1 MADPVLVVDAPQGSV
16 SSPSGLL
23 AVAATIEADRPV
35 IYGVEVAPDPIGG
48 HGLWGTPVC
57 GPGDR
62 VKEGGDVEASTL
74 FPGTAVW
81 AAHECSTVGQSES
94 EATAA
99 SQRRF
104 RAVEGADLE
113 VFAAGVLADRA
124 VASAADLSEAE
135 AMFRAEGVVPV
146 LHVRPSDVPGLI
158 RSKHLVVSSGTVRTL
173 LGSPVAIGSGYQTEF
188 PVGTA
193 YLTGP
198 VTIYRNAQESY
209 VAVDTETNV
218 RLAVT
223 ERASALTWATQTVAV
238 TITEEGSGGG

>member
-1 MADPVLVVDAPQGSV
+1 MADPVLVVDAPQTSA

-23 AVAATIEADRPV
+23 AVSATVEADRPV
-35 IYGVEVAPDPIGG
+35 IYGVEVTPDPIGG

-57 GPGDR
+57 GPGER
-62 VKEGGDVEASTL
+62 RKEGGDVEASTL

-81 AAHECSTVGQSES
+81 AAHECSTVGQSED
-94 EATAA
+94 EALAA

-104 RAVEGADLE
+104 RNVEGYDLE

-124 VASAADLSEAE
+124 VSSASGLSEAE
-135 AMFRAEGVVPV
+135 SMFRAEGVVPV

-158 RSKHLVVSSGTVRTL
+158 RSKYLVVSSGTVRTL
-173 LGSPVAIGSGYQTEF
+173 LGSPVAIGSGYQAEF
-188 PVGTA
+188 PAGTA

-198 VTIYRNAQESY
+198 VTVYRNPQESY

-223 ERASALTWATQTVAV
+223 ERASAITWATQTVAV
-238 TITEEGSGGG
+238 TTIQEGSDGG

>member
-1 MADPVLVVDAPQGSV
+1 MADPVLVVDAPQTSA

-23 AVAATIEADRPV
+23 AVSATVEADRPV
-35 IYGVEVAPDPIGG
+35 IYGVEVTPDPIGG

-57 GPGDR
+57 GPGER
-62 VKEGGDVEASTL
+62 RKEGGDVEASTL

-81 AAHECSTVGQSES
+81 AAHECSTVGQSED
-94 EATAA
+94 EALAA

-104 RAVEGADLE
+104 RNVEGSALE

-124 VASAADLSEAE
+124 VSSTSGLSEAE
-135 AMFRAEGVVPV
+135 SMFRAEGVVPV

-158 RSKHLVVSSGTVRTL
+158 RAKYLVVSSGTVRTL
-173 LGSPVAIGSGYQTEF
+173 LGSPVAIGSGYQSEF
-188 PVGTA
+188 PAGTA

-198 VTIYRNAQESY
+198 VTVYRNPQESY

-223 ERASALTWATQTVAV
+223 ERASAITWATQTVAV
-238 TITEEGSGGG
+238 TITEEGSDGG